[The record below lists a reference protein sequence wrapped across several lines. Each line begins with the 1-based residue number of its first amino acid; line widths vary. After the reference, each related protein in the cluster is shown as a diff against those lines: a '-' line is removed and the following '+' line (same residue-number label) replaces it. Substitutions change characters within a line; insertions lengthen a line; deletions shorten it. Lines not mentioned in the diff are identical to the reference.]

1 MTPKSTPR
9 KDKPLPNWQRLFD
22 QIGKRKGIAKR
33 PQKAKSL
40 ADAKIIGHR
49 WLPEPDS
56 DTGFKEF
63 FITKIMGDSLIDER
77 IASGD
82 WVMYGAAD
90 EAKAGQLVMVNT
102 PRGLTVKFYHPN
114 PDGTVTLKAANREHE
129 DQIYLSPEIEIWG
142 IVVTSGRD
150 WKDKASDRAMEG

>member
-1 MTPKSTPR
+1 MKPKPTPR
-9 KDKPLPNWQRLFD
+9 KPQPDTNWQGLFD
-22 QIGKRKGIAKR
+22 QIGEGKARPKR

-63 FITKIMGDSLIDER
+63 FIIKILGNSLIDER

-90 EAKAGQLVMVNT
+90 EAKAGQLIIANT
-102 PRGLTVKFYHPN
+102 PNGLTVKFYHPTPN
-114 PDGTVTLKAANREHE
+114 GTVTLKPANRKHK
-129 DQIYLSPEIEIWG
+129 DQVYSSSEIEIWG
-142 IVVTSGRD
+142 VVVSSGRD
-150 WKDKASDRAMEG
+150 WTYE